1 MRYKKK
7 RNYKND
13 RTYSAEFRE
22 KAIRLALHSP
32 SLEIVAKELGI
43 PKQTL
48 YTWVVKFKKG
58 HNVQPSKGTD
68 KPTLETLQSN
78 IVSLMEEN
86 RQLNKMNA
94 TLLEEKA
101 ILKKAAAYFAK
112 DLK

>member
-22 KAIRLALHSP
+22 KAIQLALHSP

-58 HNVQPSKGTD
+58 HSIKHYKETGQ
-68 KPTLETLQSN
+68 PTLETLQSN

-86 RQLNKMNA
+86 RRLNKINA